1 MRKCLL
7 LFLLAVCA
15 APLWSGI
22 FPKPE
27 IDFEFV
33 YQTEQSPAILPDTSE
48 QIQCEDNQC
57 LQSTPLGKYGL
68 QKLYCSAKDCFSIA
82 YQYAPYQKLIINFS
96 DGIKRESNVF
106 PASKKLRESFTVTV
120 RDTDLLVQ
128 HAKSAR
134 PLNTLSRADGWLS
147 LLIILLTEALAA
159 FAYLAYTGK
168 SYRVIYAVLV
178 ANLITIPL
186 TWQVLGN
193 FVTETALLWLF
204 CLIFEAAFVWIFDRR
219 HLSLRNAAALSVAI
233 NVTSYSIGTMVS
245 FLLAPYLF

>member
-27 IDFEFV
+27 MDFEFV
-33 YQTEQSPAILPDTSE
+33 YQTELSPAILPDTSE
-48 QIQCEDNQC
+48 QIQCDDNQC

-68 QKLYCSAKDCFSIA
+68 QKLYCSDKDCFSVA
-82 YQYAPYQKLIINFS
+82 YQYAPYQQLAIDFS
-96 DGIKRESNVF
+96 DGIKRKSNVF
-106 PASKKLRESFTVTV
+106 PSSRKLRGSFTVTV
-120 RDTDLLVQ
+120 RDADLLVQ
-128 HAKSAR
+128 PAASPR
-134 PLNTLSRADGWLS
+134 PLNALSRADGWLS

-168 SYRVIYAVLV
+168 SYRVIYGVIA

-186 TWQVLGN
+186 TWLVFGN

-204 CLIFEAAFVWIFDRR
+204 CLVFEALFVWGFNRR
-219 HLSLRNAAALSVAI
+219 HLSLRNAAALSVAV
-233 NVTSYSIGTMVS
+233 NVTSYSIGTMLS
-245 FLLAPYLF
+245 FLIAPYLF